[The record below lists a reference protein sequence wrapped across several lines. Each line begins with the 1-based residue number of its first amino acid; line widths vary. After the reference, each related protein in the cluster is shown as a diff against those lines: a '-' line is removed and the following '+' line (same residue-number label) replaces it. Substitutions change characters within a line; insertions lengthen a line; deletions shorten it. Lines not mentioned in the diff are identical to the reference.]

1 MSDPEV
7 DVPLPYRLPEDPD
20 SSPPGYLQIVA
31 PNLDKIS
38 PNVMDP
44 DTFEGRRGRRGHAI
58 LGWTLAAAV
67 AITLIGMGLEWL
79 GGFFDGV

>member
-1 MSDPEV
+1 MV
-7 DVPLPYRLPEDPD
+7 DRDDDEPLPYGLPEDRD
-20 SSPPGYLQIVA
+20 SLTGYLDIVA

-38 PNVMDP
+38 RDVLDP
-44 DTFEGRRGRRGHAI
+44 RTFEGRRGRRGLAI